1 MKAKS
6 IDACLIEK
14 FIKLMTLTYLNNDV
28 FQQVM
33 KLGGFISKLLLD
45 CWKNL
50 LIEITNSDLFPIMS

>member
-50 LIEITNSDLFPIMS
+50 LIEITNSNLLPIMS